1 MIINQ
6 KQNIII
12 PSHTNNAL
20 NVKNFNNN
28 IIGSFVIKEREK
40 DNFKIIRDLSGSRK
54 IFMGKKNKQQ
64 FFSSNFIDLKNF
76 GCKLNSI
83 KSFERGTVTKINFK
97 GKLISKKY
105 IKQKEVIK
113 FNKGFH
119 KKIETKISLFLKEIK
134 KKYGNSCYVCLS
146 GGLDSTLIAFF
157 AKKIFKNVVLLTAYE
172 KDKGKKSSDLKHA
185 SQVARKL
192 KLKHIKIPFNLKKQL
207 KDLKKIMYASQDWR
221 DYNIHC
227 AFLNFAIAKYID
239 KKLKKLPVLTGDM
252 MNEFFADYD
261 SEIFKGETFYNIPN
275 VEKKIR
281 QRFFIRS
288 LDSSD
293 REIGIFNFFRIPL
306 FQPYSVVVSDYESIP
321 KKIINKKK
329 SKYII
334 NGKFIPN
341 SLLKLVL
348 KKKNRAKITD
358 DGGGI
363 LSFFLKNMINQKK
376 LNSLFKA
383 YFKIDQK
390 FLRKFINIGSY
401 RHF

>member
-12 PSHTNNAL
+12 PNHTNNPL
-20 NVKNFNNN
+20 NIKNLDNN
-28 IIGSFVIKEREK
+28 IIGSFVIKVKEK

-64 FFSSNFIDLKNF
+64 FFSSNFIDLKNI
-76 GCKLNSI
+76 GCKLKSI
-83 KSFERGTVTKINFK
+83 KSFERGTVTKINLK
-97 GKLISKKY
+97 GKVISKKY

-113 FNKGFH
+113 FNREFH
-119 KKIETKISLFLKEIK
+119 NKIEKKISLFMKEIK

-146 GGLDSTLIAFF
+146 GGLDSTLIAYF

-172 KDKGKKSSDLKHA
+172 KDKGKKSFDLKHS
-185 SQVARKL
+185 SQIARKL
-192 KLKHIKIPFNLKKQL
+192 KLKHIKIPFNLKEQL
-207 KDLKKIMYASQDWR
+207 KDLKNIMYASQDWR

-227 AFLNFAIAKYID
+227 AFLNFAIAKHIN
-239 KKLKKLPVLTGDM
+239 KNLKKLPVLTGDM

-275 VEKKIR
+275 VKKKNR

-306 FQPYSVVVSDYESIP
+306 FQPYSVVVSDYENLP
-321 KKIINKKK
+321 EKVINKEK
-329 SKYII
+329 SKYIV

-348 KKKNRAKITD
+348 KKKNRAQITD

-363 LSFFLKNMINQKK
+363 LSFFLRNMINQKK
-376 LNSLFKA
+376 LNSLFKD

-390 FLRKFINIGSY
+390 FLKQFINIGSY